1 MDNERLDG
9 FHWDI
14 PRIPENAELFKPHIP
29 IEEFSE
35 EERKKLEEDFKN
47 TGCY

>member
-1 MDNERLDG
+1 MILEDG
-9 FHWDI
+9 YMDI
-14 PRIPENAELFKPHIP
+14 PRIPENIEFFRPNDP